1 MQIGFFPGV
10 IFKTW
15 IFQNVI
21 FFSKLRIF
29 PKKVIYRIVISKNDM
44 NFSKICRQNEIFVTF
59 QKEFIFSIVD
69 FLQEKFRISAAL
81 TTPQIALTE
90 SLTNPNPKPR
100 TSSTPPDACPFSRP
114 PFKTTLE
121 LQPELESDSSF
132 YFSLAFWCLAALPKR
147 SAKNKCMSKI
157 WKFLLYY
164 NFYCC
169 VITLWSVNS
178 DAIHPP
184 KKESFY
190 LKTFPYKNTKRE

>member
-1 MQIGFFPGV
+1 M
-10 IFKTW
+10 
-15 IFQNVI
+15 
-21 FFSKLRIF
+21 RIF
-29 PKKVIYRIVISKNDM
+29 RTLNFFTKQDFC
-44 NFSKICRQNEIFVTF
+44 NFSKRVNLSIF
-59 QKEFIFSIVD
+59 D
-69 FLQEKFRISAAL
+69 FLQEKFRISAAK
-81 TTPQIALTE
+81 TTPKIALTE
-90 SLTNPNPKPR
+90 SLTCPNPKPR
-100 TSSTPPDACPFSRP
+100 TSSTPPDACPFSRT

-121 LQPELESDSSF
+121 LQPELESDSSS

-184 KKESFY
+184 KKNLSIWKLF
-190 LKTFPYKNTKRE
+190 LIRIQKRE

>member
-1 MQIGFFPGV
+1 MNFSECD
-10 IFKTW
+10 
-15 IFQNVI
+15 

-100 TSSTPPDACPFSRP
+100 TLSTPPDACPFSRP

-121 LQPELESDSSF
+121 LLPELESDSSSC
-132 YFSLAFWCLAALPKR
+132 FSLAFWCLAALPKR

-184 KKESFY
+184 KKNLSIWKLF
-190 LKTFPYKNTKRE
+190 LIRIQKRE